1 MSRVMTQCVCR
12 VAAIVFG
19 LTILG
24 PYSAAA
30 QTVMDATTV
39 EFSASG
45 DHDSVATDGT
55 PVVTSYSLDIFPA
68 GGATPSHSVSLGK
81 PTPGTTGLIN
91 VRFDTLLATPLVVG
105 TTYELRVTS
114 IGPGGSTISAVSN
127 RFARSGPCAS
137 ALSATSAALGA
148 AASTGSV
155 NVNVATGC
163 AWTATSGASWLT
175 VTAGTPGNGNGT
187 VSFSAAANTTTSA
200 RTGTLSVAGIPF
212 TVTQAAAGCTYA
224 INPVNRTVAAGGE
237 TITVNVTAGASC
249 AWTATT
255 TTSWITI
262 VNGASGSGNGSVTLT
277 VAANTG
283 GTQRGTTLAIAGQTF
298 TISQPPSGACTNTI
312 APQTRTAVAT
322 GESVSVTVTSPT
334 GCAWTAASTAS
345 WLTVTS
351 GASGSGNGTVAL
363 SVAANTATTAR
374 TGTATI
380 AGQTFTVNQAAAGCT
395 YAIHPG
401 SRTAAA
407 GGETTTVNVTAGSSC
422 AWTATNSASW
432 VTIANGSSGSGN
444 GSVMLTVAANTG
456 GTARTAAVTIAYQT
470 FTITQPASSSCSNTI
485 APETR
490 TAAST
495 GESISVAVTAGGSC
509 IWGAA
514 STVTWLIV
522 TGGNSGIGN
531 GTVAVLASGNSTG
544 STRTGIVNIAGR
556 TLTVT
561 QPAQTGCNFAVS
573 PLSFSAPAAGA
584 TTSAAVT
591 AGTGCAW
598 TASSSAAWITVT
610 GGGTGSG
617 AGTVSMSVA
626 ANTGATQRSGLVT
639 IAGQVFSVT
648 QAGTSTCSYTVTPT
662 TLSVPAFGLT
672 SALTVGTGA
681 GCSWAP
687 SGVPSWITM
696 STATRTGSGQLAYT
710 ITANTGAAAR
720 TATVTINGITVTMTQ
735 SSAAPLPPTG
745 FHVVGGSSR
754 Q

>member
-1 MSRVMTQCVCR
+1 M
-12 VAAIVFG
+12 
-19 LTILG
+19 
-24 PYSAAA
+24 
-30 QTVMDATTV
+30 
-39 EFSASG
+39 
-45 DHDSVATDGT
+45 
-55 PVVTSYSLDIFPA
+55 
-68 GGATPSHSVSLGK
+68 
-81 PTPGTTGLIN
+81 
-91 VRFDTLLATPLVVG
+91 
-105 TTYELRVTS
+105 
-114 IGPGGSTISAVSN
+114 
-127 RFARSGPCAS
+127 
-137 ALSATSAALGA
+137 
-148 AASTGSV
+148 
-155 NVNVATGC
+155 
-163 AWTATSGASWLT
+163 
-175 VTAGTPGNGNGT
+175 
-187 VSFSAAANTTTSA
+187 
-200 RTGTLSVAGIPF
+200 
-212 TVTQAAAGCTYA
+212 AAG
-224 INPVNRTVAAGGE
+224 
-237 TITVNVTAGASC
+237 
-249 AWTATT
+249 
-255 TTSWITI
+255 
-262 VNGASGSGNGSVTLT
+262 
-277 VAANTG
+277 
-283 GTQRGTTLAIAGQTF
+283 
-298 TISQPPSGACTNTI
+298 
-312 APQTRTAVAT
+312 
-322 GESVSVTVTSPT
+322 ESESVTVTSPT

-395 YAIHPG
+395 YAINPG

-444 GSVMLTVAANTG
+444 GSVTLTVAANTG
-456 GTARTAAVTIAYQT
+456 GTVRTTALTIAGQA
-470 FTITQPASSSCSNTI
+470 FTITQPASGACTNTI

-490 TAAST
+490 TAAAT

-509 IWGAA
+509 IWSAA

-522 TGGNSGIGN
+522 TGGNSGMGN
-531 GTVAVLASGNSTG
+531 GTVAVLVSGNSTS
-544 STRTGIVNIAGR
+544 STRTGNVNIAGR

-561 QPAQTGCNFAVS
+561 QPAQTGCSYGVS

-591 AGTGCAW
+591 AATGCAW

-617 AGTVSMSVA
+617 PGTVSMSVA
-626 ANTGATQRSGLVT
+626 ANTASTQRSGLVT

-648 QAGTSTCSYTVTPT
+648 QAGASTCSYSINPAGTNTAATGGTASISVTAATGCAWNAASTAAWIMVSSGANGNGNGTVGLTIAANTALTSRTGTVNLGGQVFTVTQAAATCTYTVTPT

-681 GCSWAP
+681 SCSWAP

-720 TATVTINGITVTMTQ
+720 TATVTINGVTVTVTQ
-735 SSAAPLPPTG
+735 SSAAPPPPSG
-745 FHVVGGSSR
+745 FRVIGGSSP